1 MVLLNLVSHLNKRY
15 CPFVIALFED
25 GIVGD
30 KLREKGIFSKC
41 LEMHSPYQLR
51 TFLRFLPQI
60 TDFAKKHDIDVI
72 HSLLTASGIYGA
84 IVAKKAKKKSI
95 LNVHGPLTKG
105 KTKYIEILA
114 RNLNDIIVAG
124 NKLAEEETKGTL
136 IWGKNKDV
144 HCIYNGVEQSE
155 KAAIQPLSDRM
166 INLTTVANFFPEKD
180 HLCLIKAFEILQKK
194 HPLKLKIVADG
205 ENQYKKKVLDYV
217 TDRKIEDLEFGR
229 VREADLYSTMTDI
242 FVLSSH
248 SEGLPLS
255 VIEAMSVGLPVV
267 ASDVGAMKEIIE
279 HRKDGILVRPESVDD
294 LVKALNEL
302 IEDDALRR
310 NLSRNAIKKIN
321 GKFTI
326 ERMKEDYQILYDSL
340 DPSVN

>member
-1 MVLLNLVSHLNKRY
+1 M
-15 CPFVIALFED
+15 
-25 GIVGD
+25 
-30 KLREKGIFSKC
+30 
-41 LEMHSPYQLR
+41 
-51 TFLRFLPQI
+51 
-60 TDFAKKHDIDVI
+60 
-72 HSLLTASGIYGA
+72 
-84 IVAKKAKKKSI
+84 
-95 LNVHGPLTKG
+95 
-105 KTKYIEILA
+105 
-114 RNLNDIIVAG
+114 
-124 NKLAEEETKGTL
+124 
-136 IWGKNKDV
+136 
-144 HCIYNGVEQSE
+144 
-155 KAAIQPLSDRM
+155 
-166 INLTTVANFFPEKD
+166 
-180 HLCLIKAFEILQKK
+180 
-194 HPLKLKIVADG
+194 
-205 ENQYKKKVLDYV
+205 
-217 TDRKIEDLEFGR
+217 
-229 VREADLYSTMTDI
+229 YSTMTDI

-326 ERMKEDYQILYDSL
+326 ERMKEDYQSLYDSL